1 LESIFSQ
8 VAAANSSENTLV
20 IASSVGALAGLG
32 FAFYRKSS
40 VGGYIGYF
48 ILGSIVGSLIAHV
61 IKPKTSTENTSPKN
75 ASKTEQSGNKK
86 KLLDVL
92 SGYSD
97 GLKAGAIDKLSEGAI
112 TAGFVMLDSAI
123 KYKNNKAK
131 SIAENDT
138 RIKNDYGVDINSSQF
153 SKDIAEFWEQVA

>member
-1 LESIFSQ
+1 MGKYKLKKDWTQYLNWAKLGAIVEGTPSGANLNITQPDKRTMSLSDFEKVDDSSTPVTTFIKDTSSTQ

-61 IKPKTSTENTSPKN
+61 IKPKTSTEN
-75 ASKTEQSGNKK
+75 
-86 KLLDVL
+86 
-92 SGYSD
+92 
-97 GLKAGAIDKLSEGAI
+97 
-112 TAGFVMLDSAI
+112 
-123 KYKNNKAK
+123 
-131 SIAENDT
+131 
-138 RIKNDYGVDINSSQF
+138 
-153 SKDIAEFWEQVA
+153 